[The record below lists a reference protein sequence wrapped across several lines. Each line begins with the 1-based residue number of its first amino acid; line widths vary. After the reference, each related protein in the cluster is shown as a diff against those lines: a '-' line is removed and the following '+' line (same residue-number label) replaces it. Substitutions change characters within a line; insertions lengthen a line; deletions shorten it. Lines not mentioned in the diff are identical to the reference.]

1 MVKET
6 WLCIGSGNPI
16 FKLVLDDNYIQ
27 KYEGKKL
34 TNQQI
39 FDLSPLSECRCR
51 VINGIIADMCF
62 KHHRELSFEQKIFV
76 ERMMQSVRLNY

>member
-1 MVKET
+1 M
-6 WLCIGSGNPI
+6 LFIGSGNPVL
-16 FKLVLDDNYIQ
+16 KLVLDDNYIQ

-34 TNQQI
+34 TDQQI

-62 KHHRELSFEQKIFV
+62 KHYRELSFEQKKFV
-76 ERMMQSVRLNY
+76 DRMMQSVRVY